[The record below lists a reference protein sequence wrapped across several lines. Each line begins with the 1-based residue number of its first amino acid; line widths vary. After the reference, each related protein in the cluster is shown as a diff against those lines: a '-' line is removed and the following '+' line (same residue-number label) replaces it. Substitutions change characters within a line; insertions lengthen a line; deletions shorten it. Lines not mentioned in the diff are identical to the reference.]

1 MERKNKMI
9 PRKYLQAAHSRAA
22 RGLVRTWLSRGLTV
36 EDMARQITERYATA
50 PEKDKRHLGELL
62 TMVYE
67 FRSLRVAE
75 KCADLFG
82 LEREPGFSFGQSII
96 GLGYGEA
103 TEIEWRR
110 GLKPVTDV
118 GSLISKKFPY
128 GRYRR
133 VCEESNIVNVLT
145 VSEEEVTY
153 VTTDKKGRLILF
165 AVSDIGENILVD
177 EESFNDELPL
187 YFTENSH
194 FVSPVFKVKTL
205 KKVLDCILCEIGYPF
220 VEIEC
225 KAVFSSPAANLI
237 NREDYIKGGDMSTNW
252 AGVDVIMIKDVLPGR
267 AIPNQGSFFADP
279 TGPENLRR
287 DIEYMLVRAVAAASE
302 IYKMILDRGIY
313 KVTDAFIA
321 RKCRELKIFG

>member
-9 PRKYLQAAHSRAA
+9 PRKYLQASNSRAA
-22 RGLVRTWLSRGLTV
+22 RGLLRTWLSRGLTV
-36 EDMARQITERYATA
+36 EDIARQITERYATA

-82 LEREPGFSFGQSII
+82 LERETGFSFGQSILE
-96 GLGYGEA
+96 LGYGDA
-103 TEIEWRR
+103 TKIEWRR
-110 GLKPVTDV
+110 ELNVDTGA
-118 GSLISKKFPY
+118 GSLIAKGFPY
-128 GRYRR
+128 GRYRM
-133 VCEESNIVNVLT
+133 VCEESTMVNVLT
-145 VSEEEVTY
+145 VSEEEATY
-153 VTTDKKGRLILF
+153 VTIDKRGRLILF
-165 AVSDIGENILVD
+165 AVSDVSESILVD

-194 FVSPVFKVKTL
+194 FVSPVFKVNVL
-205 KKVLDCILCEIGYPF
+205 KKVLDYVLREIGYPF
-220 VEIEC
+220 VEMEC
-225 KAVFSSPAANLI
+225 KAIFCSPTADLI
-237 NREDYIKGGDMSTNW
+237 NRDDYIKGGDMSRNW

-267 AIPNQGSFFADP
+267 AIPNQGFFFADP

-287 DIEYMLVRAVAAASE
+287 DIEYMLVRAVAAAAE
-302 IYKMILDRGIY
+302 IYRTILDRGIY